1 MSWMEG
7 TGPVKDVGAHGIS
20 KGLSKDW
27 YSEDSTHKNN
37 RKEILKSDFWDVIDN
52 PLFEVAAGALG
63 HDWGDWIKDA
73 KGKVGT
79 SPNDGS
85 TIVYAIVSP
94 GMQSLHQLAGL
105 APKSPNEY
113 KQMTMDEA
121 IAKGLDYEP
130 AKTTRFQ
137 NKKTG
142 EIVNELIPAWDLG
155 STRNQ
160 ATLELLYGGTKS
172 ISDPDR
178 ARVRTEAARLFGD
191 DWKKGFTELR
201 DWGVTDNTVAEELD
215 KMSGWLSDVVNVN
228 DHLHP
233 IIREGPKGE
242 HYGIEGDIWEH
253 YGLDKD
259 PEPPKELD
267 WDSYDKKMQL
277 KKTVK
282 STVTYSTPHGIKPVD
297 LHGD

>member
-27 YSEDSTHKNN
+27 YSGDSTHKNN

-142 EIVNELIPAWDLG
+142 EIVNELIPPWDQG
-155 STRNQ
+155 SARNQ
-160 ATLELLYGGTKS
+160 ATLKALGG
-172 ISDPDR
+172 ISDPVR
-178 ARVRTEAARLFGD
+178 AEAARLFGD
-191 DWKKGFTELR
+191 DWKKGWKELR
-201 DWGVTDNTVAEELD
+201 DWGVTDNTIAGELD
-215 KMSGWLSDVVNVN
+215 KMSGWLSDIVNVN

-277 KKTVK
+277 KTTVK
-282 STVTYSTPHGIKPVD
+282 STVTYGTPTGIKPVD
-297 LHGD
+297 LHGG